1 MMLLPREKA
10 ANPAKRWFEFDQKC
24 SKGAAEGHPNKQ
36 TPLVGDPIAAP
47 LLLRRLVDQQVP
59 LCRSGPVW
67 ASWSAA
73 CAAASLAVSNRKGEQ
88 DT

>member
-1 MMLLPREKA
+1 VSEIQAERSE
-10 ANPAKRWFEFDQKC
+10 
-24 SKGAAEGHPNKQ
+24 GAAE
-36 TPLVGDPIAAP
+36 AAP
-47 LLLRRLVDQQVP
+47 LLFDRLVDQQVP

-73 CAAASLAVSNRKGEQ
+73 CAAASRAVNNRKGEQ